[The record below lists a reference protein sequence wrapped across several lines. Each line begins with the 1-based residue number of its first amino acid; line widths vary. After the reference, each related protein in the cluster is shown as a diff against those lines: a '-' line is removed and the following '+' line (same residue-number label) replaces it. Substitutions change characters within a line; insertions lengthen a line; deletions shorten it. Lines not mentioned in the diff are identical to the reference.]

1 MSSASSPGCCA
12 FVDLSLVTN
21 ATLARNACECLSL
34 LRDSEPIRRFGSPP
48 PNRRFHTPWGLR
60 AWLPSLGTRTRCGV
74 LLLSR
79 VAETIAGSMQ
89 SGERSFGLLVHVGA
103 RGCFLPLSEVV
114 ETMRPQPV
122 EPLAGV
128 PPFIIGVSI
137 VRGAAVPVVD
147 LGAVVGTTDLRS
159 SSRFVTV
166 RLGDR
171 IAALAVDDVVGVRD
185 LERARM
191 EEMPPLLR
199 GANADVVQAIGTLD
213 AQLLV
218 VLRSS
223 RILPEEVWDALA
235 KREGRS

>member
-1 MSSASSPGCCA
+1 MRRIAI
-12 FVDLSLVTN
+12 V
-21 ATLARNACECLSL
+21 ARS
-34 LRDSEPIRRFGSPP
+34 RD
-48 PNRRFHTPWGLR
+48 NR
-60 AWLPSLGTRTRCGV
+60 
-74 LLLSR
+74 
-79 VAETIAGSMQ
+79 GSMQ
-89 SGERSFGLLVHVGA
+89 SGERSFGLLVHVGG

-114 ETMRPQPV
+114 ETMRPQPI

-128 PPFIIGVSI
+128 PHFIIGVSI

-147 LGAVVGTTDLRS
+147 LGAVVGTIDSRS

-171 IAALAVDDVVGVRD
+171 IAALAVDDVLGVRD

-191 EEMPPLLR
+191 EEMSPLLR

-213 AQLLV
+213 AELLV

-223 RILPEEVWDALA
+223 RILPDDVWDALA
-235 KREGRS
+235 KHEGRS